1 MTKPY
6 NGISQRTVMKNYM
19 LFQDAEQGF
28 VSLPDSGK
36 QYIKTKDA
44 TSKSGHSLMAQIE
57 MTHSGIITR
66 NLGFYLPGNMKDGAG
81 SFNQHF
87 NKPVIIG
94 HDDDADPVGRVI
106 DARYVDTS
114 KELRMNDK
122 YLSSL
127 IEFHDKKRNKE
138 SVMDFVHHVVKEY
151 WGKDSYR
158 GLGHIRGYLK
168 ISDEETIAKILDE
181 RYLTVSTSMTS
192 DAARCSE
199 CGQDWI
205 SEGPCDH
212 DRGQIYDS
220 GVPTMLVPGNM
231 RYNHLGIV
239 TEPADVFAAK
249 FSNLKMVKNDKV
261 TDLKDSAKVI
271 ELQKEFNDKY
281 SYAANLFSY
290 KDGSKGKELISL
302 SDESGTNLIDIKNE
316 IQDIEDS
323 IRKTESDMFKVTKDN
338 ISAVINL
345 YKSQE
350 TEEGNM
356 ESSEVTVR
364 KYVYDLDESMLAEL
378 ANKAMSALDSKEF
391 ETEEAFN
398 DAVFEFLKE
407 EAPEVTEEDNAEPE
421 KVLKSIKVLND
432 KFKIVDGEETYD
444 VADVEAKIE
453 EITAIKDHGLNK
465 RQIKE
470 LANILVRQPL
480 KDALYSIELE
490 GESLEDKVKTFK
502 SISDSRVKLTDCTE
516 EDILNKMNEILGE
529 DSAIKEQTEIVGY
542 AGSSKYFPIADKASA
557 DAARELLKNLT
568 LSDSLRARILGNLEK
583 IASQF
588 VDETE
593 VAENFDNDVD
603 NSDNKQ
609 EFSDEELV
617 AKIEELRNLADE
629 RGIEL
634 KSNDS
639 DVVEKDQEIA
649 ILEAQLDAA
658 NDEVETLTS
667 KLNELKDEAK
677 KALAEKVV
685 DAKIEKGILSKEN
698 KEKELEDHL
707 ERSEDSLNDSLKDLG
722 KIKDTKQANIADLD
736 KVENPTINDSTS
748 TANEEVEEETN
759 NDTVSAKDK
768 KLKRSKALLAANK
781 GRGFADKYFKGYNN

>member
-1 MTKPY
+1 
-6 NGISQRTVMKNYM
+6 MKNYI

-28 VSLPDSGK
+28 VSLPESGK
-36 QYIKTKDA
+36 KYITTKDA

-66 NLGFYLPGNMKDGAG
+66 NLGFYLPANMRDGAG
-81 SFNQHF
+81 TFNQHF

-106 DARYVDTS
+106 DAKYVDTS

-127 IEFHDKKRNKE
+127 IEFHDKKRSPD
-138 SVMDFVHHVVKEY
+138 SVMDFVHHVVREY

-271 ELQKEFNDKY
+271 ELQKEFKDRY

-302 SDESGTNLIDIKNE
+302 SDETGTNLIDIKNE

-323 IRKTESDMFKVTKDN
+323 IRKTESDMFKVTKDQ

-345 YKSQE
+345 YKSGE
-350 TEEGNM
+350 NEDGKY

-364 KYVYDLDESMLAEL
+364 KYVEDLDESMLGEL
-378 ANKAMSALDSKEF
+378 ASKAMSALDSKEF
-391 ETEEAFN
+391 ETEEAFK
-398 DAVFEFLKE
+398 DAVFEFLKA
-407 EAPEVTEEDNAEPE
+407 EAPEVSEETTEDNAEPE
-421 KVLKSIKVLND
+421 KVLKNIKVLND
-432 KFKIVDGEETYD
+432 KFKVVDGEETYD
-444 VADVEAKIE
+444 VADIEAKIE
-453 EITAIKDHGLNK
+453 EISAIKDHGLNK
-465 RQIKE
+465 KQIKE

-490 GESLEDKVKTFK
+490 GESLEDKVKAFK

-516 EDILNKMNEILGE
+516 EDILNKMNELLGE
-529 DSAIKEQTEIVGY
+529 DKAIKEQTEILGY
-542 AGSSKYFPIADKASA
+542 AGSGKYFPIADKASA
-557 DAARELLKNLT
+557 DAAREVLKNLT

-583 IASQF
+583 IASEF
-588 VDETE
+588 VDEAE
-593 VAENFDNDVD
+593 VAENFDNAED

-617 AKIEELRNLADE
+617 AKIEELVNLAEE

-639 DVVEKDQEIA
+639 DLIEKEQEIA
-649 ILEAQLDAA
+649 ILETQLDAA
-658 NDEVETLTS
+658 NDEIEALTS
-667 KLNELKDEAK
+667 SLKEMKDEVK

-698 KEKELEDHL
+698 KEQELEDHL
-707 ERSEDSLNDSLKDLG
+707 ERSEDSLNDSLRDLG
-722 KIKDTKQANIADLD
+722 KIKDNSETKISDLD

-748 TANEEVEEETN
+748 TINEEVEEETDN
-759 NDTVSAKDK
+759 NVVSAKDK